1 MPLFFKMN
9 LKAISGISV
18 LVLLLGVASSSYHLA
33 FALENTNE
41 QSLLKKGIQ
50 SIMDDYKIAVAKAKS
65 DLLSS
70 IVKANTDAK
79 LAIQK
84 GIPIDEINPVTK
96 TTIAK
101 AKAELKLDLQKAK
114 VDAKTALLQ
123 LKAAVDKNKIS

>member
-1 MPLFFKMN
+1 MN
-9 LKAISGISV
+9 LKVISGLSV

-33 FALENTNE
+33 FALESTNE
-41 QSLLKKGIQ
+41 QTILKKGVQ
-50 SIMDDYKIAVAKAKS
+50 SIMNDYRIAVEKAKS

-84 GIPIDEINPVTK
+84 GIPVDEINTVTK

-114 VDAKTALLQ
+114 AEAKTALMQ
-123 LKAAVDKNKIS
+123 LKATVDKNKLS

>member
-1 MPLFFKMN
+1 MN
-9 LKAISGISV
+9 LKVISGLSV

-33 FALENTNE
+33 FALESTNE
-41 QSLLKKGIQ
+41 QTILKKGVQ
-50 SIMDDYKIAVAKAKS
+50 SIMNDYRIAVEKAKS

-84 GIPIDEINPVTK
+84 GIPVDEINTVTK
-96 TTIAK
+96 STIAK

-114 VDAKTALLQ
+114 AEAKTALMQ
-123 LKAAVDKNKIS
+123 LKATVDKNKLS

>member
-1 MPLFFKMN
+1 M
-9 LKAISGISV
+9 SV
-18 LVLLLGVASSSYHLA
+18 LILVLGVASSSYHLA

-41 QSLLKKGIQ
+41 QSLLKKGVQ
-50 SIMDDYKIAVAKAKS
+50 SIIDDYKMAVAKAKS
-65 DLLSS
+65 ELLSS

-84 GIPIDEINPVTK
+84 GIPIDEINTVTK

-114 VDAKTALLQ
+114 TEAKTALMQ
-123 LKAAVDKNKIS
+123 LKAAVDKNKLS